1 MSLKKIVIASDNQG
15 KIKEIKNIFYHS
27 GFELIPQCQF
37 NIKTPKET
45 GKTFLENALL
55 KAICISEQLKL
66 PTIADDSGLVVDA
79 LEGDPGIKSARY
91 AGENA
96 TNFENL
102 MLLLEKMKNVPKR
115 LRTAAFHC
123 SAVFVDPKKDK
134 DPIDVEGIWRG
145 SLLNYIKGD
154 NGFGYDPIFYD
165 PILMK
170 TGAEMTLEEKAGVS
184 HRGKAFRSLLEIL
197 QAIRG

>member
-1 MSLKKIVIASDNQG
+1 
-15 KIKEIKNIFYHS
+15 
-27 GFELIPQCQF
+27 
-37 NIKTPKET
+37 KET